1 MLFLLVLYY
10 YYDYYL
16 FVNFFIF
23 IQCVREVRLI
33 NLLKNNFF
41 LLRKKKSRLEE
52 VRTEL
57 LKKIITKFF
66 H

>member
-33 NLLKNNFF
+33 NLLNNNFF
-41 LLRKKKSRLEE
+41 ILRKKKSRLEE